1 LHKRKTIMTF
11 EEFEVYF
18 WSYIPENIVSNLDR
32 RVNHRDF
39 CDAVCFDCYR
49 IHEQSNVN
57 KDTLCKLAENI
68 LFNVN
73 RYKPL
78 LGN

>member
-1 LHKRKTIMTF
+1 MTF
-11 EEFEVYF
+11 EEFEIYF

-32 RVNHRDF
+32 TIDHRDF

-49 IHEQSNVN
+49 IYEQSRMS
-57 KDTLCKLAENI
+57 KDTICKLAENI
-68 LFNVN
+68 LFSVQ